1 MKLYFIKLGKGLVLT
16 AFVWLALD
24 MLLDVL
30 ITAIN
35 VVIPKSLP
43 MIRNIC
49 YLALPV
55 FLIALYSYLRRQN
68 NGEAR
73 RSYLDALD
81 DSPFVLGKELLRVLN
96 SRDFLTELAAFV
108 TILIPLSL
116 SRNILNTL
124 LTVVI
129 YTLFFLLIDAG
140 IWLLLHRKWAK
151 ERLHK
156 PEKGKK

>member
-30 ITAIN
+30 ITAVN
-35 VVIPKSLP
+35 VIIPKSLP
-43 MIRNIC
+43 IIRTIC

-55 FLIALYSYLRRQN
+55 FFIALYTYLRRQN
-68 NGEAR
+68 NGEMR

-81 DSPFVLGKELLRVLN
+81 DSPFVLGKELTIVLK
-96 SRDFLTELAAFV
+96 SRDFLTELAAFG

-116 SRNILNTL
+116 SRNILSTL

-140 IWLLLHRKWAK
+140 IWLLIHRKWAK
-151 ERLHK
+151 ERLRK
-156 PEKGKK
+156 PEKAGK